1 MQHHCINEDGVLT
14 AYTTDGVGFMRAV
27 KDKGVDIIGKKMTLL
42 GAGGA
47 ATAILVQAALDGV
60 AEIQVFN
67 IKDAFWGACA
77 RYCNQLNERTTCK
90 VTLHDYEDPEV
101 LRAAIA
107 DSAILVNGTSVG
119 MAPKTDATIITDTT
133 MFQPDLFVFDV
144 IYNPK
149 ETRLLREAKAA
160 GCKTSNGMYMLLYQ
174 GAASFELWTGQEM
187 PVDIIKEKY
196 FS

>member
-1 MQHHCINEDGVLT
+1 M
-14 AYTTDGVGFMRAV
+14 
-27 KDKGVDIIGKKMTLL
+27 
-42 GAGGA
+42 
-47 ATAILVQAALDGV
+47 
-60 AEIQVFN
+60 
-67 IKDAFWGACA
+67 
-77 RYCNQLNERTTCK
+77 NQLNERTACK